1 MNSDSIHKEYM
12 LILESH
18 PEVKTIENLNTN
30 SLIFSQSWEPM
41 QHSSPVNHDYS
52 LTNVGLEPLKS

>member
-1 MNSDSIHKEYM
+1 M